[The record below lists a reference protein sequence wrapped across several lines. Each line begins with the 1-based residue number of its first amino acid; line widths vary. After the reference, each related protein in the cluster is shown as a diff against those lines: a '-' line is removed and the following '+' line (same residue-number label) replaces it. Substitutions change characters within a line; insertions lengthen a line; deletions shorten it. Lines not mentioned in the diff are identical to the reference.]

1 MLESL
6 IIHKSSLFFD
16 EFKECMFQNMFIYF
30 DIENNFSFTL
40 TGIRERVEIFEWSY
54 KGCRKW
60 AR

>member
-1 MLESL
+1 MNL
-6 IIHKSSLFFD
+6 KNAC
-16 EFKECMFQNMFIYF
+16 FKICLPIYF